1 MNKTLYIIYYIWY
14 YLSKLKRKEM
24 IKMRDDAK
32 IERYKKMR
40 EDSRKRFMQTGN
52 KEHLEDM
59 FTLKQM
65 IESEMNKESRKL
77 GWVLFGITAVTLAS
91 PLIIWLLK

>member
-1 MNKTLYIIYYIWY
+1 MT
-14 YLSKLKRKEM
+14 
-24 IKMRDDAK
+24 RDDKK
-32 IERYKKMR
+32 IMRYKKMR
-40 EDSRKRFMQTGN
+40 EDSRQRFMKTGN

-77 GWVLFGITAVTLAS
+77 GWVLLGMTAITLTS
-91 PLIIWLLK
+91 PLIIWLFGSR

>member
-1 MNKTLYIIYYIWY
+1 
-14 YLSKLKRKEM
+14 
-24 IKMRDDAK
+24 MRNDAR
-32 IERYKKMR
+32 IMRYEKMR
-40 EDSRKRFMQTGN
+40 EDSRTRFMRTGN

-91 PLIIWLLK
+91 PLIIWLFGSR

>member
-1 MNKTLYIIYYIWY
+1 
-14 YLSKLKRKEM
+14 
-24 IKMRDDAK
+24 MRNDAK
-32 IERYKKMR
+32 IMRYKKMR
-40 EDSRKRFMQTGN
+40 EDSRQRFMKTGN

-77 GWVLFGITAVTLAS
+77 GWVLLGMTAITLTS
-91 PLIIWLLK
+91 PLIIWLLGSR

>member
-1 MNKTLYIIYYIWY
+1 
-14 YLSKLKRKEM
+14 
-24 IKMRDDAK
+24 MRDDAK

-40 EDSRKRFMQTGN
+40 DDSRHRFMRTGS

>member
-1 MNKTLYIIYYIWY
+1 
-14 YLSKLKRKEM
+14 
-24 IKMRDDAK
+24 MRDDAK
-32 IERYKKMR
+32 IMRCKKMR
-40 EDSRKRFMQTGN
+40 EDSRQRFMRTGN

-65 IESEMNKESRKL
+65 IEVEMNKETRTL

>member
-1 MNKTLYIIYYIWY
+1 MLYIIYYICY

>member
-1 MNKTLYIIYYIWY
+1 
-14 YLSKLKRKEM
+14 
-24 IKMRDDAK
+24 MRNEAK

-40 EDSRKRFMQTGN
+40 EDSRKRFMQTGD

-77 GWVLFGITAVTLAS
+77 GWVLFGMTVVTLAS

>member
-1 MNKTLYIIYYIWY
+1 
-14 YLSKLKRKEM
+14 
-24 IKMRDDAK
+24 MRNDAR

-40 EDSRKRFMQTGN
+40 DDSRERFMRTGS

-65 IESEMNKESRKL
+65 IEAEMNKESRKL

>member
-1 MNKTLYIIYYIWY
+1 
-14 YLSKLKRKEM
+14 
-24 IKMRDDAK
+24 MRDDAK

-40 EDSRKRFMQTGN
+40 EDSRHRFMRTGD

-65 IESEMNKESRKL
+65 IETEMNKESKTL
-77 GWVLFGITAVTLAS
+77 GWVLFGMTAVTLAG
-91 PLIIWLLK
+91 PIIIWLLK

>member
-1 MNKTLYIIYYIWY
+1 MT
-14 YLSKLKRKEM
+14 
-24 IKMRDDAK
+24 RDDKK
-32 IERYKKMR
+32 IMRYKKMR
-40 EDSRKRFMQTGN
+40 EDSRDRFMRTGN

-65 IESEMNKESRKL
+65 IEVEMNKETRTL

>member
-1 MNKTLYIIYYIWY
+1 
-14 YLSKLKRKEM
+14 
-24 IKMRDDAK
+24 MRNDAR
-32 IERYKKMR
+32 IMRYEKMR
-40 EDSRKRFMQTGN
+40 EDSRKLFMHTGN

-77 GWVLFGITAVTLAS
+77 GWVLFGMTVVTLAG

>member
-1 MNKTLYIIYYIWY
+1 MRNDARIIR
-14 YLSKLKRKEM
+14 LEN
-24 IKMRDDAK
+24 
-32 IERYKKMR
+32 MR
-40 EDSRKRFMQTGN
+40 EESRTRFMRTGN

-91 PLIIWLLK
+91 PLIIWLFGSR

>member
-1 MNKTLYIIYYIWY
+1 
-14 YLSKLKRKEM
+14 
-24 IKMRDDAK
+24 MRDDAK

-40 EDSRKRFMQTGN
+40 DDSRDRFMRTAS

-65 IESEMNKESRKL
+65 IENEMNKETRKL
-77 GWVLFGITAVTLAS
+77 GWVLFGMTAVTLAS

>member
-1 MNKTLYIIYYIWY
+1 
-14 YLSKLKRKEM
+14 
-24 IKMRDDAK
+24 MRDDAK

-40 EDSRKRFMQTGN
+40 EGSRQRFMQTGN

-65 IESEMNKESRKL
+65 IEAEMNKESKTL
-77 GWVLFGITAVTLAS
+77 GWTLLGMTVVTLAG

>member
-1 MNKTLYIIYYIWY
+1 
-14 YLSKLKRKEM
+14 
-24 IKMRDDAK
+24 MRDDNK
-32 IERYKKMR
+32 IMRLENMR
-40 EDSRKRFMQTGN
+40 EESRVRFMRTGN

-65 IESEMNKESRKL
+65 IESEMSKESRKL
-77 GWVLFGITAVTLAS
+77 GWVLFGITAITIAS